1 MTDVVF
7 SIIPEDFEDLKYKAG
22 RVKNILDFIQIDI
35 SNGSFAPST
44 TWPFKN
50 DNDFYN
56 RIIKEDEGLPFWEN
70 VSYEVDMLINKP
82 EDHLDDWIKAGVSRV
97 IIHLET
103 TKELVEIRRKTKEAG
118 VELGFSINPSTDD
131 EVLYKNLEHADFV
144 QFMGSDEIG
153 FHGVELDENVFN
165 KIQALR
171 EKAPEIIISIDIGV
185 NESTA
190 KELVEAGANRLV
202 SGSFILDS
210 ESPKS
215 SVEFLKNL

>member
-35 SNGSFAPST
+35 SNNTFTPSF
-44 TWPFKN
+44 TWPFQ
-50 DNDFYN
+50 DGSYFYQN
-56 RIIKEDEGLPFWEN
+56 IVSGEEGLPFWED
-70 VSYEVDMLINKP
+70 VQYEVDMLIDNP
-82 EDHLDDWIKAGVSRV
+82 EKEIEDWINAGVSKI

-103 TKELVEIRRKTKEAG
+103 TEEIEKIREITKEAG
-118 VELGFSINPSTDD
+118 VELGISINPSTEDK
-131 EVLYKNLEHADFV
+131 VLYDNLKHADFV